1 MHQSNNEAPTFLCI
15 MQLVVFDL
23 DYTIWQ
29 PEMYQLDGPP
39 KLTSID
45 EFQKQRKKKSLSSSS
60 TSSSSCATTLSNT
73 IFPDKIITD
82 RHGTMPMTIFDGA
95 SYALS
100 EINRMNDNNK
110 EVSSSSS
117 SSRIKVGISS
127 RTDEPNWARQ
137 IMQWLTVADGTPLSQ
152 CFTDTTLIE
161 ISYSDKSKHFE
172 SLARKTGIPYTNM
185 AFFDNEYS
193 NIQSVSRLGVKC
205 YYTPNGMT
213 REDWNNC
220 LLDFGI
226 N

>member
-1 MHQSNNEAPTFLCI
+1 

-45 EFQKQRKKKSLSSSS
+45 EFQQRNKKKSC
-60 TSSSSCATTLSNT
+60 TTTTTTLSANT
-73 IFPDKIITD
+73 IFPNIMIITD
-82 RHGTMPMTIFDGA
+82 RHGTTPITIFDGA

-100 EINRMNDNNK
+100 EINRMNK
-110 EVSSSSS
+110 ENMSSS
-117 SSRIKVGISS
+117 SSRMIKVGISS
-127 RTDEPNWARQ
+127 RTDEPQWARQ
-137 IMQWLTVADGTPLSQ
+137 IMQWLTIIDGTTSLSS
-152 CFTDTTLIE
+152 CFTDTSLIE
-161 ISYSDKSKHFE
+161 ISYNDKSKHFE

-185 AFFDNEYS
+185 AFFDNEYT

-205 YYTPNGMT
+205 YYTPHGMT

>member
-1 MHQSNNEAPTFLCI
+1 

-39 KLTSID
+39 KLSSID
-45 EFQKQRKKKSLSSSS
+45 EFQQRKKKSCTAS
-60 TSSSSCATTLSNT
+60 LSNT
-73 IFPDKIITD
+73 IFPNKIITD
-82 RHGTMPMTIFDGA
+82 RHGTTPITIFDGA

-100 EINRMNDNNK
+100 EINRMNNK
-110 EVSSSSS
+110 DHSQ
-117 SSRIKVGISS
+117 RIQVGISS
-127 RTDEPNWARQ
+127 RTDEPHWARQ
-137 IMQWLTVADGTPLSQ
+137 IMQWLTVADGTPLSH

-161 ISYSDKSKHFE
+161 ISYNDKAKHFE
-172 SLARKTGIPYTNM
+172 SLARKTGIPYVNM

-193 NIQSVSRLGVKC
+193 NIQSVQRLGVKC
-205 YYTPNGMT
+205 YHTPNGMT

>member
-1 MHQSNNEAPTFLCI
+1 M
-15 MQLVVFDL
+15 V
-23 DYTIWQ
+23 
-29 PEMYQLDGPP
+29 
-39 KLTSID
+39 
-45 EFQKQRKKKSLSSSS
+45 R
-60 TSSSSCATTLSNT
+60 
-73 IFPDKIITD
+73 
-82 RHGTMPMTIFDGA
+82 
-95 SYALS
+95 
-100 EINRMNDNNK
+100 
-110 EVSSSSS
+110 
-117 SSRIKVGISS
+117 
-127 RTDEPNWARQ
+127 
-137 IMQWLTVADGTPLSQ
+137 LSQ

-161 ISYSDKSKHFE
+161 ISYNDKSKHFE